1 MPTNTYT
8 ALATVTLGG
17 SDASI
22 TFASIP
28 ATYRDLVLVI
38 NGNTTGNADYGLR
51 FNSDSGANYS
61 FVYMG
66 GNGTSTAGGTNS
78 AETQVVLDAYFWR
91 SSERS
96 TLVAQIMDYS
106 ATDKHKTVLSRN
118 HVAGGGVDA
127 FANRWANTAAITS
140 IEARVSTGGQS
151 FATGTT
157 LSLYGIV
164 S

>member
-17 SDASI
+17 SDIDI
-22 TFASIP
+22 TFSSIP

-38 NGNTTGNADYGLR
+38 NGNTTANADYGLR
-51 FNSDSGANYS
+51 FNGDTGTNYS

-66 GNGTSTAGGTNS
+66 GNGSSAVSGANS
-78 AETQVVLDAYFWR
+78 GEAQVVLDAYFWR

-118 HVAGGGVDA
+118 NVAGGGVDA

-140 IEARVSTGGQS
+140 MRI
-151 FATGTT
+151 FASQTFTTGTT
-157 LSLYGIV
+157 FSLYGIA